1 MWGVGVMTIVLKSLN
16 RYVAPFFVGVCMA
29 AASVV
34 GDMASILALLAAG
47 GAFGFFSLPA
57 GGRVIA
63 RLTDG
68 VA

>member
-1 MWGVGVMTIVLKSLN
+1 MTIVLKALN
-16 RYVAPFFVGVCMA
+16 QYVAPFLVGVCMA
-29 AASVV
+29 GATVA
-34 GDMASILALLAAG
+34 GDTASIAALLTAG
-47 GAFGFFSLPA
+47 GVFGFFSLPA